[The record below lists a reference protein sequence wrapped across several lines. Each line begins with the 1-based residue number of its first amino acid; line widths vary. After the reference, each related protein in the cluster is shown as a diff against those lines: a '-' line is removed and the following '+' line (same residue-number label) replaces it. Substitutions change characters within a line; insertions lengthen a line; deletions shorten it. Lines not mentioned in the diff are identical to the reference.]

1 MILRLGPSPGG
12 SPGSC
17 SNGRVGFTCAECP
30 RGTFASLEGR
40 CAQCAEGNQ
49 ALWMTLGCEMIVMLE
64 DKIEIAGWFGLICW
78 NVMYLYFFLV
88 PCDVFVFLFQRYWI
102 YRGKW
107 STTSSSTLGYSLRF
121 WLCFNKGDVMLF
133 SMGTR
138 AILVVCFSSNSR
150 LFRGEQEN
158 TVRTSWGYRK
168 RVIKPSGTQPTNS
181 MTGQQHSQIPGHQDL
196 TFLSPK
202 IGTFFCRA
210 KLAKPIP
217 AADRCCRFFTMA
229 EWVAMFVGHI
239 LFLCHSCHSCLIMV
253 CCCVSF
259 N

>member
-1 MILRLGPSPGG
+1 MVVKCGVQSSMARYRTSWSIFLSASIRRLSQCLVVNVWPQKTSLATNSKIRLLIAKWSNLGPSPGG

-49 ALWMTLGCEMIVMLE
+49 ALWMTLGCEIVMMLE
-64 DKIEIAGWFGLICW
+64 DLRNCWLIWVDLLKCD
-78 NVMYLYFFLV
+78 VFIFKV
-88 PCDVFVFLFQRYWI
+88 PCDVFDFLFQRYWI

-121 WLCFNKGDVMLF
+121 WVCFNKGDVMLF

-150 LFRGEQEN
+150 LFKGEQEN
-158 TVRTSWGYRK
+158 VLWGNL
-168 RVIKPSGTQPTNS
+168 GDT
-181 MTGQQHSQIPGHQDL
+181 L
-196 TFLSPK
+196 
-202 IGTFFCRA
+202 
-210 KLAKPIP
+210 
-217 AADRCCRFFTMA
+217 
-229 EWVAMFVGHI
+229 W
-239 LFLCHSCHSCLIMV
+239 
-253 CCCVSF
+253 
-259 N
+259 